1 MSKYLLTVNEAYRV
15 DMEEESV
22 VLIEELKADNSFE
35 LVGYTVVK
43 KTTKED
49 EYFVVKVKKL
59 YNSEKTPV

>member
-1 MSKYLLTVNEAYRV
+1 MSKYLLTINEAYRV

-22 VLIEELKADNSFE
+22 VLIDEMKADNSFE
-35 LVGYTVVK
+35 LVSYNVVK

-59 YNSEKTPV
+59 FNSEKAPV

>member
-1 MSKYLLTVNEAYRV
+1 MSRYLLVVNEAYRV

-22 VLIEELKADNSFE
+22 ILIDEMKADNSFE
-35 LVGYTVVK
+35 LAGFSVTK

-49 EYFVVKVKKL
+49 EYFVVKVKKV